1 MAVNNAPMFA
11 PGQRLTQEQ
20 LAQMLALAQD
30 SQYQGESDAG
40 VMMSARGG
48 AMDGKF
54 GPEIRWD
61 PTMVQQGTGE
71 SMQMVADP
79 NGAGRWLISQPRN
92 VSNWGNN
99 DTTDVWD
106 AQGNPIGPSSGQT
119 GLRGLA
125 TVLASAA
132 GGAYANGG
140 FGTGSL
146 SGGATAGA
154 AGATGMTTAEQAA
167 FLEANAGAFA
177 PGGEIAAG
185 YGTTWGVGADGI
197 IGQGATM
204 MADGELLD
212 PWRLEDPANYG
223 NEGNNYKTPQGA
235 DGQPTSP
242 TNTPNNTPNNAP
254 PANNGPGAKTP
265 YTVSDAARLAS
276 AGLRVAGSLDNG
288 GGGGMDGDT
297 DPRLLDAQL
306 RSMDTQEQLMQRMI
320 GNADMILPFQRDA
333 LEFGLRTAKEA
344 YGDYRDDRTYALGRR
359 DQLTGLQDRMITDAR
374 DFNTEARREELAGQ
388 AIADVNRSFSGA
400 LGQTA
405 RTMSRRGMDPND
417 GRWASAVRTLVADK
431 TLAQA
436 SAANNARADARKEGY
451 ALTDRAAGTLAQS
464 PGLALQTT
472 GAGADAGA
480 KPLGMTNTT
489 ATSIQAGLQPAAQ
502 LAGQWG
508 SNATQMYSAQNR
520 NNGSG
525 GSDWGGYGALL
536 AGAAKA
542 WDAFGG

>member
-1 MAVNNAPMFA
+1 MAINTAPMFA

-20 LAQMLALAQD
+20 LAQMLALRREPEIIAN
-30 SQYQGESDAG
+30 GDAG
-40 VMMSARGG
+40 PQWSGSGG
-48 AMDGKF
+48 SMPGKF
-54 GPEIRWD
+54 GPEIGWD
-61 PTMVQQGTGE
+61 ATQVQQGTGDA
-71 SMQMVADP
+71 MQFANDP

-106 AQGNPIGPSSGQT
+106 GQGNYIGTSSGQT

-125 TVLASAA
+125 TVLAAAA

-146 SGGATAGA
+146 SGGAAGGA
-154 AGATGMTTAEQAA
+154 AGAGMTTAEQAA

-185 YGTTWGVGADGI
+185 YGNTWGVGADGI

-204 MADGELLD
+204 LADGSPID
-212 PWRLEDPANYG
+212 PWKLDDPSNYS
-223 NEGNNYKTPQGA
+223 NEGNNYPNQQGG
-235 DGQPTSP
+235 DQPAS
-242 TNTPNNTPNNAP
+242 
-254 PANNGPGAKTP
+254 PANSSPNPNGGSNPPPGNKAP

-359 DQLTGLQDRMITDAR
+359 DQLTGLQDRMISDAR

-436 SAANNARADARKEGY
+436 AAANNARADARKEGY
-451 ALTDRAAGTLAQS
+451 ALTDRAAGTLANS

-472 GAGADAGA
+472 AAGQGAGAQ
-480 KPLGMTNTT
+480 PLGMTNAT
-489 ATSIQAGLQPAAQ
+489 ATSIQNGIAPAAQ

-508 SNATQMYSAQNR
+508 NNATSMYNAQNR
-520 NNGSG
+520 NNGGG

-542 WDAFGG
+542 WDAFGS